1 MTHSRNL
8 SAVDGKPGGWYPGS
22 LPVYPTWT
30 LLPFPLLVLGIAAL
44 PLLVPHWWEKPAFQA
59 AFTAVCAGPLVVF
72 SLSSGFSHAV
82 FEATH
87 EYVAFITT
95 LAALYVTSGG
105 IHLSGDIEATPRVN
119 LAFLLLGASLASFI
133 GTTGASM
140 LLIRPLLRTN
150 RQRSHTAHLVPFF
163 IIMVANAGGLLTPLG
178 DPPLLVGYIEGVP
191 FFWTLKLFPIWL
203 LYVGLVGLA
212 FYLTDV
218 RAYARESRDTL
229 RRDVSER
236 EPLGLTGRR
245 NVALLILV
253 VPAAMLPTP
262 YREVALVTIA
272 ALSIGLTP
280 RAVHGKND
288 FSYAPIIDVALVF
301 SGLFLCLDPIQV
313 ALAEAAPDLP
323 VQQAWQM
330 FWGAGLLSSVLD
342 NAPTYSAFTALARG
356 LPPGVHAAVAGVDP
370 IRLAAISA
378 GAVVM
383 GATTYIGN
391 GPNLMVKAIAERAGV
406 RMPSFLRYAL
416 FASLI
421 LLPAHLVTTLGL
433 WLLERP

>member
-1 MTHSRNL
+1 
-8 SAVDGKPGGWYPGS
+8 
-22 LPVYPTWT
+22 VYPTWT

-44 PLLVPHWWEKPAFQA
+44 PLLIPHWWERPAFQA
-59 AFTAVCAGPLVVF
+59 VFTAACAAPIVAF
-72 SLSSGFSHAV
+72 SVSAGLGHAV
-82 FEATH
+82 LEAAH

-95 LAALYVTSGG
+95 LGALYVTSGG

-119 LAFLLLGASLASFI
+119 LAFLLLGAALASVI

-140 LLIRPLLRTN
+140 LLVRPLLRTN
-150 RQRSHTAHLVPFF
+150 RQRAHTAHLVPFF
-163 IIMVANAGGLLTPLG
+163 IVLVANAGGLLTPLG

-191 FFWTLKLFPIWL
+191 FFWTLQLFPIWFV
-203 LYVGLVGLA
+203 YVASVGLA

-218 RAYARESRDTL
+218 RAYARESAEAL
-229 RRDVSER
+229 RRDLSMRV
-236 EPLGLTGRR
+236 PLGLTGRR
-245 NVALLILV
+245 NVGLLIAV

-262 YREVALVTIA
+262 YREAILLAIA
-272 ALSIGLTP
+272 ALSIRLTP

-288 FSYAPIIDVALVF
+288 FSYAPIVDVALVF
-301 SGLFLCLDPIQV
+301 SGLFLCLGPIQV
-313 ALAEAAPDLP
+313 ALAQAAPTLP
-323 VQQAWQM
+323 VQHAWQM
-330 FWGAGLLSSVLD
+330 FWGAGLLSAVLD

-356 LPPGVHAAVAGVDP
+356 LPSGAHAAVAGVDP

-406 RMPSFLRYAL
+406 RVPSFLRYAM
-416 FASLI
+416 FASLL
-421 LLPAHLVTTLGL
+421 LLPAHLLTTLGL
-433 WLLERP
+433 WLLEHE